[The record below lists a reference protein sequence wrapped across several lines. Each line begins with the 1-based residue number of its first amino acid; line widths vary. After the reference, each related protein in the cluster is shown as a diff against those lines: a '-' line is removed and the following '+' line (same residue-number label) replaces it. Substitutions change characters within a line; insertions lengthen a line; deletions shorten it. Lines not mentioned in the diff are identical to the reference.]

1 MANYTNL
8 SSSTAAVTNRIIA
21 STNMANGAYTIANS
35 GLAPWSQGGF
45 QLTLTH
51 TTVAGTDTLGTIA
64 VVGVGIDGVAK
75 TETLTPVADSTVTG
89 VNIYRSITSMTQAGW
104 TAVSTADTIVAGV
117 AAGAIVCGSQGKL
130 FAVVVNTTA
139 AAAVTLADRSR
150 TIGVLKASIAEGTYP
165 YGPEGLD
172 FAGFLRV
179 STTSTNDI
187 TIVHTATT
195 PTSYAL

>member
-1 MANYTNL
+1 MANYTGL
-8 SSSTAAVTNRIIA
+8 SSTTAAVTIRIVV
-21 STNMANGAYTIANS
+21 STNMANGAYSIANS

-75 TETLTPVADSTVTG
+75 TETLVPVADSTVTG

-117 AAGAIVCGSQGKL
+117 AAGAIVCGSFGTL
-130 FAVVVNTTA
+130 YGVVVNATA
-139 AAAVTLADRSR
+139 AATVVLADRSR
-150 TIGVLKASIAEGTYP
+150 TIATLAASVANGHYL
-165 YGPEGLD
+165 YGPGIE

-179 STTSTNDI
+179 SLTSTNDI
-187 TIVHTATT
+187 TVIHSGTLPLT
-195 PTSYAL
+195 YAL